1 MYLFKNNERVFC
13 PEFSNKL
20 LILLPNKDSDSNTDD
35 EYPFK
40 ITNMDT
46 YTKEGK
52 RLHDT
57 SINPSIFPE
66 SMYEELKQIYPD
78 LSNELPLENVYM
90 EVYNILLSILP
101 GVLCGVSDLSAESAL
116 NGTIRIRTENTNWV
130 YYVPINPYS
139 LKPCKTVEEYLN
151 TVGDSE

>member
-1 MYLFKNNERVFC
+1 MHIFKKNEKVFC
-13 PEFSNKL
+13 PEYSNNL
-20 LILLPNKDSDSNTDD
+20 LVLIANEDSEGNIDD
-35 EYPFK
+35 TYPFK
-40 ITNMDT
+40 IPNRDS
-46 YTKEGK
+46 YTEDGK
-52 RLHDT
+52 RLHGCK
-57 SINPSIFPE
+57 NPSIFPE

-101 GVLCGVSDLSAESAL
+101 GVLCSVSDLSVESAL